1 METVI
6 YLARHGMTEWQEKGL
21 NRLAGRLRGI
31 RLSPEG
37 KRQAEE
43 LARALRAVP
52 LDRVIS
58 SPLERTMETA
68 GIIARL
74 HALPVEVD
82 ERLTEWGFGIW
93 EGMHIAE
100 IARTFPHEY
109 QLWRE
114 EPDALRIPGGESAEE
129 VASRMY
135 ACFTEA
141 AQGDGTFLLVSHQ
154 DPLLALLCRL
164 LGLPLRAMRSLDI
177 DLGSLSK
184 VRVHRGRAV
193 VEFVNCRKF

>member
-6 YLARHGMTEWQEKGL
+6 YLARHGMTEWQEKGF

-43 LARALRAVP
+43 LARALRDVP

-58 SPLERTMETA
+58 SPLDRTMETA
-68 GIIARL
+68 GVIARL
-74 HALPVEVD
+74 HGLPVEVD

-129 VASRMY
+129 VANRMY
-135 ACFTEA
+135 ACFREV

-184 VRVHRGRAV
+184 VRVHRRHVV
-193 VEFVNCRKF
+193 VEFVNCRRF